1 MFLSQVNLKP
11 KDFLKYLL
19 GSFLIII
26 FNILGQIPLFVYLI
40 TQNISDQ
47 ELTDPTDIFSLIPS
61 NTGLFLMLLPF
72 AISLLGLW
80 FILKKLH
87 QQDMRI
93 VATSR
98 NSIDWNRVFFSFA
111 IWGFLSSAIILSGYI
126 ISPEEY
132 EINFK
137 LTPFIILLCIG
148 IILIPLQTSFEEYL
162 FRGYLMQGFAGLFRN
177 RWAPL
182 LMTSIIFGC
191 LHLANPEVDKLGY
204 NLVWWYM
211 GTGLVLGIMTLMDE
225 GIELAL
231 GVHASNNLFAAL
243 LVTADWT
250 VFQTESILKYTGEPS
265 LSKEL
270 ILSFVIFYP
279 LLLFIFYKKYN
290 WTDLKSRLFGKL

>member
-1 MFLSQVNLKP
+1 MFLSQVNLSR

-19 GSFLIII
+19 GSFLVII
-26 FNILGQIPLFVYLI
+26 FNILGQIPLFIYLVS
-40 TQNISDQ
+40 QSLLDQ
-47 ELTDPTDIFSLIPS
+47 ELSDPNEIFSLIPS

-98 NSIDWNRVFFSFA
+98 DSIDWSRVFFSFA
-111 IWGFLSSAIILSGYI
+111 IWGFLSSVIILSGYI
-126 ISPEEY
+126 ISPEDY

-137 LTPFIILLCIG
+137 LTPFLILACIAV
-148 IILIPLQTSFEEYL
+148 ILIPLQTSFEEYL

-182 LMTSIIFGC
+182 FMTSIIFGC

-211 GTGLVLGIMTLMDE
+211 GTGFVLGIMTLMDE

-270 ILSFVIFYP
+270 IFSFIIFYP
-279 LLLFIFYKKYN
+279 LLLFIFYKKYK
-290 WTDLKSRLFGKL
+290 WSDFKSRLFGKL

>member
-1 MFLSQVNLKP
+1 MFLSQVNLSR

-19 GSFLIII
+19 GSFLVII
-26 FNILGQIPLFVYLI
+26 FNILGQIPLFVYLVS
-40 TQNISDQ
+40 QSLLDQ
-47 ELTDPTDIFSLIPS
+47 ELSDPNEIFSLIPS

-98 NSIDWNRVFFSFA
+98 DSIDWSRVFFSFA
-111 IWGFLSSAIILSGYI
+111 IWGFLSSVIILSGYI
-126 ISPEEY
+126 ISPEDY

-137 LTPFIILLCIG
+137 LTPFLILACIAV
-148 IILIPLQTSFEEYL
+148 ILIPLQTSFEEYL

-182 LMTSIIFGC
+182 FMTSIIFGC

-270 ILSFVIFYP
+270 ILSFIIFYP
-279 LLLFIFYKKYN
+279 LLLFIFYKKYK
-290 WTDLKSRLFGKL
+290 WSDFKSRLFGKL

>member
-1 MFLSQVNLKP
+1 MFLSQVNLSK
-11 KDFLKYLL
+11 KDFLKYIL

-26 FNILGQIPLFVYLI
+26 FNVLGQIPLIGYLVSQSI
-40 TQNISDQ
+40 LEKEFSDPNK
-47 ELTDPTDIFSLIPS
+47 LLALIPS

-87 QQDMRI
+87 RQDMRI

-98 NSIDWNRVFFSFA
+98 SRLDWSRIFFAFI
-111 IWGFLSSAIILSGYI
+111 IWGFISSSMILSDYF
-126 ISPEEY
+126 ISPENY
-132 EINFK
+132 ELNFK
-137 LTPFIILLCIG
+137 FKPFIILVCIAV
-148 IILIPLQTSFEEYL
+148 IMIPLQTSFEEYL
-162 FRGYLMQGFAGLFRN
+162 FRGYLMQGFAGLFGN

-182 LMTSIIFGC
+182 FMTSIIFGS
-191 LHLANPEVDKLGY
+191 LHLANPEIDKLGY
-204 NLVWWYM
+204 NLLWWYM

-231 GVHASNNLFAAL
+231 GVHAANNLFAAI

-250 VFQTESILKYTGEPS
+250 VFQTESILKYTAEPS

-270 ILSFVIFYP
+270 ILSFLIFYP
-279 LLLFIFYKKYN
+279 LLLFVFYKRYN
-290 WTDLKSRLFGKL
+290 WSDWKSKLFGKL

>member
-177 RWAPL
+177 KWAPL
-182 LMTSIIFGC
+182 FMTSIIFGC

-270 ILSFVIFYP
+270 ILSFIIFYP

-290 WTDLKSRLFGKL
+290 WTGFKSRLFGKL

>member
-1 MFLSQVNLKP
+1 MFLSQVNLSR

-19 GSFLIII
+19 GSFLVII
-26 FNILGQIPLFVYLI
+26 FNILGQIPLFVYLVS
-40 TQNISDQ
+40 QNVLDQ
-47 ELTDPTDIFSLIPS
+47 EFSDPNDIFSSIPS

-111 IWGFLSSAIILSGYI
+111 IWGFLSSMIILSGYI

-137 LTPFIILLCIG
+137 LIPFIILACIA
-148 IILIPLQTSFEEYL
+148 IVLIPLQTSFEEYL

-182 LMTSIIFGC
+182 FMTSIIFGC

>member
-1 MFLSQVNLKP
+1 MFLSQVNLSR

-19 GSFLIII
+19 GSFLVII
-26 FNILGQIPLFVYLI
+26 FNILGQIPLFIYLVS
-40 TQNISDQ
+40 QSLLDQ
-47 ELTDPTDIFSLIPS
+47 ELSDPNEIFSLIPS

-98 NSIDWNRVFFSFA
+98 DSIDWSRVFFSFA
-111 IWGFLSSAIILSGYI
+111 IWGFLSSVIILSGYI
-126 ISPEEY
+126 ISPEDY

-137 LTPFIILLCIG
+137 LTPFLILACIAV
-148 IILIPLQTSFEEYL
+148 ILIPLQTSFEEYL

-182 LMTSIIFGC
+182 FMTSIIFGC

-270 ILSFVIFYP
+270 ILSFIIFYP
-279 LLLFIFYKKYN
+279 LLLFIFYKKYK
-290 WTDLKSRLFGKL
+290 WSDFKSRLFGKL

>member
-1 MFLSQVNLKP
+1 MFLSQVNLSR

-19 GSFLIII
+19 GSFLVII
-26 FNILGQIPLFVYLI
+26 FNILGQIPLFVYLVS
-40 TQNISDQ
+40 QNVLDQ
-47 ELTDPTDIFSLIPS
+47 EFSDPNDIFSSIPS

-98 NSIDWNRVFFSFA
+98 NTIDWGRVFFSFG
-111 IWGFLSSAIILSGYI
+111 IWGFLSSLIILSDYI

-137 LTPFIILLCIG
+137 LTPFIILACIA

-182 LMTSIIFGC
+182 FMTSIIFGC

>member
-1 MFLSQVNLKP
+1 MFLSQVDLKP

-80 FILKKLH
+80 FVLKKLH

-177 RWAPL
+177 KWAPL
-182 LMTSIIFGC
+182 FMTSIIFGC

-290 WTDLKSRLFGKL
+290 WTGFKSRLFGKL

>member
-1 MFLSQVNLKP
+1 MFLSQVNLNP

-26 FNILGQIPLFVYLI
+26 FNILGQIPLFVYLV

-111 IWGFLSSAIILSGYI
+111 IWGFLSSTIILSDYM

-177 RWAPL
+177 KWAPL
-182 LMTSIIFGC
+182 FMTSIIFGC

-250 VFQTESILKYTGEPS
+250 VFQTESILKFTGEM
-265 LSKEL
+265 
-270 ILSFVIFYP
+270 IL
-279 LLLFIFYKKYN
+279 
-290 WTDLKSRLFGKL
+290 

>member
-40 TQNISDQ
+40 NQNISDQ

-111 IWGFLSSAIILSGYI
+111 IWGFLSSTIILSGYM

-177 RWAPL
+177 KWAPL
-182 LMTSIIFGC
+182 FMTSIIFGC

-270 ILSFVIFYP
+270 ILSFIIFYP

-290 WTDLKSRLFGKL
+290 WTGFKSRLFGKL

>member
-1 MFLSQVNLKP
+1 MFLSQVNLSR

-19 GSFLIII
+19 GSFLVII
-26 FNILGQIPLFVYLI
+26 FNILGQIPLFVYLVS
-40 TQNISDQ
+40 QSLLDQ
-47 ELTDPTDIFSLIPS
+47 EFSDPNEIFSSIPS

-98 NSIDWNRVFFSFA
+98 DSIDWSRVFFSFA
-111 IWGFLSSAIILSGYI
+111 IWGFLSSMIILSGYI
-126 ISPEEY
+126 ISPEDY

-137 LTPFIILLCIG
+137 LTPFLILACIAV
-148 IILIPLQTSFEEYL
+148 ILIPLQTSFEEYL

-182 LMTSIIFGC
+182 FMTSIIFGC

-270 ILSFVIFYP
+270 ILSFIIFYP
-279 LLLFIFYKKYN
+279 LLLFVFYKKYK
-290 WTDLKSRLFGKL
+290 WSDFKSRLFGKL

>member
-1 MFLSQVNLKP
+1 MFLSQVNLSR

-19 GSFLIII
+19 GSFLVII
-26 FNILGQIPLFVYLI
+26 FNILGQIPLFVYLVSQSI
-40 TQNISDQ
+40 LDQ
-47 ELTDPTDIFSLIPS
+47 ELSDPNEIFSLIPS

-98 NSIDWNRVFFSFA
+98 DSIDWSRVFFSFA
-111 IWGFLSSAIILSGYI
+111 IWGFLSSVIILSGYI
-126 ISPEEY
+126 ISPEDY

-137 LTPFIILLCIG
+137 LTPFLILACIAV
-148 IILIPLQTSFEEYL
+148 ILIPLQTSFEEYL

-182 LMTSIIFGC
+182 FMTSIIFGC

-211 GTGLVLGIMTLMDE
+211 GTGFVLGIMTLMDE

-270 ILSFVIFYP
+270 IFSFIIFYP
-279 LLLFIFYKKYN
+279 LLLFIFYKKYK
-290 WTDLKSRLFGKL
+290 WSDFKSRLFGKL

>member
-1 MFLSQVNLKP
+1 MFLSQVNLSR

-19 GSFLIII
+19 GSFLVII
-26 FNILGQIPLFVYLI
+26 FNILGQIPLFVYLVSQSI
-40 TQNISDQ
+40 LDQ
-47 ELTDPTDIFSLIPS
+47 ELSDPNEIFSLIPS

-98 NSIDWNRVFFSFA
+98 DSIDWSRVFFSFA
-111 IWGFLSSAIILSGYI
+111 IWGFLSSVIILSGYI
-126 ISPEEY
+126 ISPEDY

-137 LTPFIILLCIG
+137 LTPFLILACIAV
-148 IILIPLQTSFEEYL
+148 ILIPLQTSFEEYL

-182 LMTSIIFGC
+182 FMTSIIFGC

-211 GTGLVLGIMTLMDE
+211 GTGFVLGIMTLMDE

-270 ILSFVIFYP
+270 ILSFIIFYP
-279 LLLFIFYKKYN
+279 LLLFIFYKKYK
-290 WTDLKSRLFGKL
+290 WSDFKSRLFGKL

>member
-40 TQNISDQ
+40 TQNISDK

-98 NSIDWNRVFFSFA
+98 NGIDWNRVFFSFV
-111 IWGFLSSAIILSGYI
+111 IWGFLSSAIILSDYI

-177 RWAPL
+177 KWAPL
-182 LMTSIIFGC
+182 FMTSIIFGC

-290 WTDLKSRLFGKL
+290 WTGFKSRLFGKL

>member
-1 MFLSQVNLKP
+1 MFLSQVNLSR

-19 GSFLIII
+19 GSFLVII
-26 FNILGQIPLFVYLI
+26 FNILGQIPLFVYLVSQSI
-40 TQNISDQ
+40 LDQ
-47 ELTDPTDIFSLIPS
+47 EFSDPNEIFSLIPS

-98 NSIDWNRVFFSFA
+98 DSIDWSRVIFSFA
-111 IWGFLSSAIILSGYI
+111 IWGFLSSMIILSGYI
-126 ISPEEY
+126 ISPEDY

-137 LTPFIILLCIG
+137 LTPFLILACIAV
-148 IILIPLQTSFEEYL
+148 ILIPLQTSFEEYL

-182 LMTSIIFGC
+182 FMTSIIFGC

-270 ILSFVIFYP
+270 ILSFIIFYP
-279 LLLFIFYKKYN
+279 LLLFIFYKKYK
-290 WTDLKSRLFGKL
+290 WSDFKSRLFGKL

>member
-1 MFLSQVNLKP
+1 MFLSQVNLSR

-19 GSFLIII
+19 GSFLVII
-26 FNILGQIPLFVYLI
+26 FNILGQIPLFIYLVS
-40 TQNISDQ
+40 QSLLDQ
-47 ELTDPTDIFSLIPS
+47 ELSDPNEIFSLIPS

-98 NSIDWNRVFFSFA
+98 DSIDWSRVFFSFA
-111 IWGFLSSAIILSGYI
+111 IWGFLSSVIILSGYI
-126 ISPEEY
+126 ISPEDY

-137 LTPFIILLCIG
+137 LTPFLILACIAV
-148 IILIPLQTSFEEYL
+148 ILIPLQTSFEEYL

-182 LMTSIIFGC
+182 FMTSIIFGC

-211 GTGLVLGIMTLMDE
+211 GTGFVLGIMTLMDE

-270 ILSFVIFYP
+270 IFSFIIFYP
-279 LLLFIFYKKYN
+279 LLLFIFYKKYK
-290 WTDLKSRLFGKL
+290 WSDFKSSLFGKL

>member
-1 MFLSQVNLKP
+1 MFLSQVNLSR

-19 GSFLIII
+19 GSLLVII
-26 FNILGQIPLFVYLI
+26 FNILGQIPLFVYLVS
-40 TQNISDQ
+40 QNVLDQ
-47 ELTDPTDIFSLIPS
+47 EFSDPNDIFSSIPS

-111 IWGFLSSAIILSGYI
+111 IWGFLSSMIILSGYI

-137 LTPFIILLCIG
+137 LTPFIILACIA
-148 IILIPLQTSFEEYL
+148 IVLIPLQTSFEEYL

-182 LMTSIIFGC
+182 FMTSIIFGC

>member
-1 MFLSQVNLKP
+1 MFLSQVNLSR

-19 GSFLIII
+19 GSFLVII
-26 FNILGQIPLFVYLI
+26 FNILGQIPLIVYLVS
-40 TQNISDQ
+40 QNVLGQ
-47 ELTDPTDIFSLIPS
+47 ELSDPNDIFSLIPS
-61 NTGLFLMLLPF
+61 NTGLFLMLFPF

-98 NSIDWNRVFFSFA
+98 NTIDWSRVFFSFG
-111 IWGFLSSAIILSGYI
+111 IWGFLSSMIILSGYI

-137 LTPFIILLCIG
+137 LIPFIILACIA
-148 IILIPLQTSFEEYL
+148 IILIPIQTSFEEYL

-182 LMTSIIFGC
+182 FMTSIIFGC

-270 ILSFVIFYP
+270 ILSFVLFYP

>member
-1 MFLSQVNLKP
+1 MFLSQVNLSR

-19 GSFLIII
+19 GSFLVII
-26 FNILGQIPLFVYLI
+26 FNILGQIPLFIYLVS
-40 TQNISDQ
+40 QSLLDQ
-47 ELTDPTDIFSLIPS
+47 ELSDPNEIFSLIPS

-98 NSIDWNRVFFSFA
+98 DSIDWSRVFFSFA
-111 IWGFLSSAIILSGYI
+111 IWGFLSSVIILSGYI
-126 ISPEEY
+126 ISPEDY

-137 LTPFIILLCIG
+137 LTPFLILACIAV
-148 IILIPLQTSFEEYL
+148 ILIPLQTSFEEYL

-182 LMTSIIFGC
+182 FMTSIIFGC
-191 LHLANPEVDKLGY
+191 LHLANPEVGKLGY

-211 GTGLVLGIMTLMDE
+211 GTGFVLGIMTLMDE

-270 ILSFVIFYP
+270 IFSFIIFYP
-279 LLLFIFYKKYN
+279 LLLFIFYKKYK
-290 WTDLKSRLFGKL
+290 WSDFKSRLFGKL

>member
-1 MFLSQVNLKP
+1 MFLSQVNLSR

-19 GSFLIII
+19 GSFLVII
-26 FNILGQIPLFVYLI
+26 FNILGQIPLFIYLVS
-40 TQNISDQ
+40 QSLLDQ
-47 ELTDPTDIFSLIPS
+47 ELSDPNEIFSLIPS

-98 NSIDWNRVFFSFA
+98 DSIDWSRVFFSFA
-111 IWGFLSSAIILSGYI
+111 IWGFLSSVIILSGYI
-126 ISPEEY
+126 ISPEDY

-137 LTPFIILLCIG
+137 LTPFLILACIAV
-148 IILIPLQTSFEEYL
+148 ILIPLQTSFEEYL

-182 LMTSIIFGC
+182 FMTSIIFGC

-211 GTGLVLGIMTLMDE
+211 GTGFVLGIMTLMDE

-270 ILSFVIFYP
+270 ILSFIIFYP
-279 LLLFIFYKKYN
+279 LLLFIFYKKYK
-290 WTDLKSRLFGKL
+290 WSDFKSRLFGKL

>member
-1 MFLSQVNLKP
+1 MFLSQVNLSR

-19 GSFLIII
+19 GSFLVII
-26 FNILGQIPLFVYLI
+26 FNILGQIPLFIYLVS
-40 TQNISDQ
+40 QSLLDQ
-47 ELTDPTDIFSLIPS
+47 ELSDPNEIFSLIPS

-98 NSIDWNRVFFSFA
+98 DSIDWSRVFFSFA
-111 IWGFLSSAIILSGYI
+111 IWGFLSSVIILSGYI
-126 ISPEEY
+126 ISPEDY

-137 LTPFIILLCIG
+137 LTPFLILACIAV
-148 IILIPLQTSFEEYL
+148 ILIPLQTSFEEYL

-182 LMTSIIFGC
+182 FMTSIIFGC
-191 LHLANPEVDKLGY
+191 LHLANPEVGKLGY

-211 GTGLVLGIMTLMDE
+211 GTGFVLGIMTLMDE

-270 ILSFVIFYP
+270 ILSFIIFYP
-279 LLLFIFYKKYN
+279 LLLFIFYKKYK
-290 WTDLKSRLFGKL
+290 WSDFKSRLFGKL

>member
-177 RWAPL
+177 KWAPL
-182 LMTSIIFGC
+182 FMTSIIFGC

-290 WTDLKSRLFGKL
+290 WTGFKSRLFGKL

>member
-1 MFLSQVNLKP
+1 MFLSQVNLSR

-19 GSFLIII
+19 GSFLVII
-26 FNILGQIPLFVYLI
+26 FNILGQIPLFVYLVS
-40 TQNISDQ
+40 QSLLDQ
-47 ELTDPTDIFSLIPS
+47 ELSDPNEIFSLIPS

-98 NSIDWNRVFFSFA
+98 DSIDWSRVFFSFA
-111 IWGFLSSAIILSGYI
+111 IWGFLSSVIILSGYI
-126 ISPEEY
+126 ISPEDY

-137 LTPFIILLCIG
+137 LTPFLILACIAV
-148 IILIPLQTSFEEYL
+148 ILIPLQTSFEEYL

-182 LMTSIIFGC
+182 FMTSIIFGC

-211 GTGLVLGIMTLMDE
+211 GTGFVLGIMTLMDE

-270 ILSFVIFYP
+270 IFSFIIFYP
-279 LLLFIFYKKYN
+279 LLLFIFYKKYK
-290 WTDLKSRLFGKL
+290 WSDFKSRLFGKL

>member
-26 FNILGQIPLFVYLI
+26 INILGQIPLFVYLV

-111 IWGFLSSAIILSGYI
+111 IWGFLSSTIILSGYM

-148 IILIPLQTSFEEYL
+148 IICFIAFELSGSSVDKEGILNEPFFLIPV
-162 FRGYLMQGFAGLFRN
+162 G
-177 RWAPL
+177 W
-182 LMTSIIFGC
+182 
-191 LHLANPEVDKLGY
+191 V
-204 NLVWWYM
+204 
-211 GTGLVLGIMTLMDE
+211 
-225 GIELAL
+225 
-231 GVHASNNLFAAL
+231 
-243 LVTADWT
+243 
-250 VFQTESILKYTGEPS
+250 
-265 LSKEL
+265 L
-270 ILSFVIFYP
+270 ILMAMVLYIF
-279 LLLFIFYKKYN
+279 FAITKK
-290 WTDLKSRLFGKL
+290 

>member
-1 MFLSQVNLKP
+1 
-11 KDFLKYLL
+11 
-19 GSFLIII
+19 
-26 FNILGQIPLFVYLI
+26 
-40 TQNISDQ
+40 
-47 ELTDPTDIFSLIPS
+47 
-61 NTGLFLMLLPF
+61 
-72 AISLLGLW
+72 
-80 FILKKLH
+80 
-87 QQDMRI
+87 
-93 VATSR
+93 
-98 NSIDWNRVFFSFA
+98 
-111 IWGFLSSAIILSGYI
+111 
-126 ISPEEY
+126 
-132 EINFK
+132 
-137 LTPFIILLCIG
+137 
-148 IILIPLQTSFEEYL
+148 
-162 FRGYLMQGFAGLFRN
+162 MQGFAGLFRN

-182 LMTSIIFGC
+182 FMTSIIFGC

-279 LLLFIFYKKYN
+279 LLLFIFIQLIFIFN
-290 WTDLKSRLFGKL
+290 RLCFISSLIVYILYQYLNNIHHV

>member
-1 MFLSQVNLKP
+1 MFLSQVNLSR

-19 GSFLIII
+19 GSFLVII
-26 FNILGQIPLFVYLI
+26 FNILGQIPLFIYLVS
-40 TQNISDQ
+40 QSLLDQ
-47 ELTDPTDIFSLIPS
+47 ELSDPNEIFSLIPS

-98 NSIDWNRVFFSFA
+98 DSIDWSRVFFSFA
-111 IWGFLSSAIILSGYI
+111 IWGFLSSVIILSGYI
-126 ISPEEY
+126 ISPEDY

-137 LTPFIILLCIG
+137 LTPFLILACIAV
-148 IILIPLQTSFEEYL
+148 ILIPLQTSFEEYL

-182 LMTSIIFGC
+182 FMTSIIFGC
-191 LHLANPEVDKLGY
+191 LHLANPEVGKLGY

-270 ILSFVIFYP
+270 ILSFIIFYP
-279 LLLFIFYKKYN
+279 LLLFIFYKKYK
-290 WTDLKSRLFGKL
+290 WSDFKSRLFGKL

>member
-1 MFLSQVNLKP
+1 MFLSQVNLSR

-19 GSFLIII
+19 GSFLVII
-26 FNILGQIPLFVYLI
+26 FNILGQIPLFVYLVSQSI
-40 TQNISDQ
+40 LDQ
-47 ELTDPTDIFSLIPS
+47 ELSDPNEIFSLIPS

-98 NSIDWNRVFFSFA
+98 DSIDWSRVFFSFA
-111 IWGFLSSAIILSGYI
+111 IWGFLSSVIILSGYI
-126 ISPEEY
+126 ISPEDY

-137 LTPFIILLCIG
+137 LTPFLILVCIAV
-148 IILIPLQTSFEEYL
+148 ILIPLQTSFEEYL

-182 LMTSIIFGC
+182 FMTSIIFGC

-211 GTGLVLGIMTLMDE
+211 GTGFVLGIMTLMDE

-270 ILSFVIFYP
+270 ILSFIIFYP
-279 LLLFIFYKKYN
+279 LLLFIFYKKYK
-290 WTDLKSRLFGKL
+290 WSDFKSRLFGKL

>member
-1 MFLSQVNLKP
+1 MFLSQVNLSR

-19 GSFLIII
+19 GSFLVII
-26 FNILGQIPLFVYLI
+26 FNILGQIPLFVYLVS
-40 TQNISDQ
+40 QNVLDQ
-47 ELTDPTDIFSLIPS
+47 EFSDPNDIFSSIPS

-98 NSIDWNRVFFSFA
+98 NTIDWSRVFFSFG
-111 IWGFLSSAIILSGYI
+111 IWGFLSSMIILSGYI

-137 LTPFIILLCIG
+137 LIPFIILACIA
-148 IILIPLQTSFEEYL
+148 IILIPIQTSFEEYL

-182 LMTSIIFGC
+182 FMTSIIFGC

>member
-1 MFLSQVNLKP
+1 MFLSQVNLSR

-19 GSFLIII
+19 GSFLVII
-26 FNILGQIPLFVYLI
+26 FNILGQIPLFVYLVS
-40 TQNISDQ
+40 QSLLDQ
-47 ELTDPTDIFSLIPS
+47 ELSDPNEIFSLIPS

-98 NSIDWNRVFFSFA
+98 DSIDWSRVFFSFA
-111 IWGFLSSAIILSGYI
+111 IWGFLSSVIILSGYI
-126 ISPEEY
+126 ISPEDY

-137 LTPFIILLCIG
+137 LTPFLILACIAV
-148 IILIPLQTSFEEYL
+148 ILIPLQTSFEEYL

-182 LMTSIIFGC
+182 FMTSIIFGC

-211 GTGLVLGIMTLMDE
+211 GTGFVLGIMTLMDE

-270 ILSFVIFYP
+270 ILSFIIFYP
-279 LLLFIFYKKYN
+279 LLLFIFYKKYK
-290 WTDLKSRLFGKL
+290 WSDFKSRLFGKL

>member
-1 MFLSQVNLKP
+1 MFLSQVNLSR

-19 GSFLIII
+19 GSFLVII
-26 FNILGQIPLFVYLI
+26 FNILGQIPLFIYLVS
-40 TQNISDQ
+40 QSLLDQ
-47 ELTDPTDIFSLIPS
+47 ELSDPNEIFSLIPS

-98 NSIDWNRVFFSFA
+98 DSIDWSRVFFSFA
-111 IWGFLSSAIILSGYI
+111 IWGFLSSVIILSGYI
-126 ISPEEY
+126 ISPEDY

-137 LTPFIILLCIG
+137 LTPFLILVCIAV
-148 IILIPLQTSFEEYL
+148 ILIPLQTSFEEYL

-182 LMTSIIFGC
+182 FMTSIIFGC

-211 GTGLVLGIMTLMDE
+211 GTGFVLGIMTLMDE

-270 ILSFVIFYP
+270 ILSFIIFYP
-279 LLLFIFYKKYN
+279 LLLFIFYKKYK
-290 WTDLKSRLFGKL
+290 WSDFKSRLFGKL

>member
-1 MFLSQVNLKP
+1 MFLSQVNLSR

-19 GSFLIII
+19 GSFLVII
-26 FNILGQIPLFVYLI
+26 FNILGQIPLFVYLVS
-40 TQNISDQ
+40 QSLLDQ
-47 ELTDPTDIFSLIPS
+47 ELSDPNEIFSLIPS

-98 NSIDWNRVFFSFA
+98 DSIDWSRVFFSFA
-111 IWGFLSSAIILSGYI
+111 IWGFLSSVIILSGYI
-126 ISPEEY
+126 ISPEDY

-137 LTPFIILLCIG
+137 LTPFLILACIAV
-148 IILIPLQTSFEEYL
+148 ILIPLQTSFEEYL

-182 LMTSIIFGC
+182 FMTSIIFGC
-191 LHLANPEVDKLGY
+191 LHLANPEVGKLGY

-211 GTGLVLGIMTLMDE
+211 GTGFVLGIMTLMDE

-270 ILSFVIFYP
+270 ILSFIIFYP
-279 LLLFIFYKKYN
+279 LLLFIFYKKYK
-290 WTDLKSRLFGKL
+290 WSDFKSRLFGKL

>member
-1 MFLSQVNLKP
+1 MASFICFVSNL
-11 KDFLKYLL
+11 D
-19 GSFLIII
+19 
-26 FNILGQIPLFVYLI
+26 
-40 TQNISDQ
+40 
-47 ELTDPTDIFSLIPS
+47 SL
-61 NTGLFLMLLPF
+61 
-72 AISLLGLW
+72 
-80 FILKKLH
+80 
-87 QQDMRI
+87 
-93 VATSR
+93 
-98 NSIDWNRVFFSFA
+98 FSFG
-111 IWGFLSSAIILSGYI
+111 IWGFLSSMIILSGYI

-137 LTPFIILLCIG
+137 LIPFIILTCIA
-148 IILIPLQTSFEEYL
+148 IILIPIQTSFEEYL

-250 VFQTESILKYTGEPS
+250 VFQRK
-265 LSKEL
+265 
-270 ILSFVIFYP
+270 
-279 LLLFIFYKKYN
+279 
-290 WTDLKSRLFGKL
+290 

>member
-1 MFLSQVNLKP
+1 MFLSQVNLSR

-19 GSFLIII
+19 GSFLVII
-26 FNILGQIPLFVYLI
+26 FNILGQIPLFIYLVS
-40 TQNISDQ
+40 QSLLDQ
-47 ELTDPTDIFSLIPS
+47 ELSDPNEIFSLIPS

-98 NSIDWNRVFFSFA
+98 DSIDWSRVFFSFA
-111 IWGFLSSAIILSGYI
+111 IWGFLSSVIILSGYI
-126 ISPEEY
+126 ISPEDY

-137 LTPFIILLCIG
+137 LTPFLILACIAV
-148 IILIPLQTSFEEYL
+148 ILIPLQTSFEEYL

-182 LMTSIIFGC
+182 FMTSIIFGC

-270 ILSFVIFYP
+270 ILSFIIFYP
-279 LLLFIFYKKYN
+279 LLLFILYKKYK
-290 WTDLKSRLFGKL
+290 WSDFKSRLFGKL